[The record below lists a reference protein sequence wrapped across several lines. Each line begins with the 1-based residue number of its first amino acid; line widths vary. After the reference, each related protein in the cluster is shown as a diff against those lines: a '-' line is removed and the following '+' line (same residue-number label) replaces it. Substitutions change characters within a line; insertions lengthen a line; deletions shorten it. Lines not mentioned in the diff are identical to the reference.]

1 VNIDTPEPRLVVP
14 EQLSPDGLRGFDPAA
29 EVVDLDG
36 ETMGTFWRVR
46 AALPAGVDRPALAL
60 ALQRRLDGLVAQMSH
75 WNAASLLIAFN
86 QAPAGHW
93 QALPQD
99 FARVVACALAI
110 AEKSGGAFDPAIGR
124 LTDLW
129 GLGPNP
135 AHGFPEPAAIAE
147 AREHSGWQR
156 LAFDPA
162 AGRLR
167 QPGGVWLDLS
177 GIAKGY
183 AADAVADLL
192 ADYGIRHALAEV
204 GGECVGRGLRPDGDP
219 WWVEAEAP
227 PAFAGPPLRIALY
240 QLAVA
245 TSGDFVGGAH
255 TLDPAKGQPAIHETT
270 SVTVIAPSCM
280 EADAWAS
287 ALLVLPFDQALA
299 LATRERLCARW
310 IARDGGE
317 RLSPALHALL

>member
-1 VNIDTPEPRLVVP
+1 VTIDIPEPRLVVP
-14 EQLSPDGLRGFDPAA
+14 EQLSPEGLRGFDPAA

-46 AALPAGVDRPALAL
+46 AALPPGTDRRALSEAV
-60 ALQRRLDGLVAQMSH
+60 QQRLDGLVAQMSH
-75 WNAASLLIAFN
+75 WDTGSLLMAFN

-99 FARVVACALAI
+99 FARVMACGVEI
-110 AEKSGGAFDPAIGR
+110 ADRSGGAFDPALGR

-135 AHGFPEPAAIAE
+135 AAAEPEPGALHE
-147 AREHSGWQR
+147 ALGHSGWQR

-167 QPGGVWLDLS
+167 QPGGLWLDLS

-192 ADYGIRHALAEV
+192 AARGVGHALAEV

-227 PAFAGPPLRIALY
+227 PGFAGPPLRIALY

-245 TSGDFVGGAH
+245 TSGDYLGGAH
-255 TLDPAKGQPAIHETT
+255 TLDPAYGRPAIHETT
-270 SVTVIAPSCM
+270 SVTVIAASCM

-287 ALLVLPFDQALA
+287 ALLVLPFEAALA
-299 LATRERLCARW
+299 LAFRERLCARW
-310 IARDGGE
+310 IARDGSE
-317 RLSPALHALL
+317 RLSPALSALL